1 LDGDL
6 DRSIDLYDAD
16 HVAETAVLASLVLQ
30 VRPDAARA
38 HFILGM
44 ASYQRGILET
54 AHDHLERF
62 VELAPDDPD
71 AAVARDILN
80 SVTRRFGERE

>member
-1 LDGDL
+1 MDWKCRHRELLG
-6 DRSIDLYDAD
+6 
-16 HVAETAVLASLVLQ
+16 VLVLQ

-44 ASYQRGILET
+44 ASYQRGNFET
-54 AHDHLERF
+54 ARDHLERF

-71 AAVARDILN
+71 AAVARDLVS
-80 SVTRRFGERE
+80 SVTRRSGERE